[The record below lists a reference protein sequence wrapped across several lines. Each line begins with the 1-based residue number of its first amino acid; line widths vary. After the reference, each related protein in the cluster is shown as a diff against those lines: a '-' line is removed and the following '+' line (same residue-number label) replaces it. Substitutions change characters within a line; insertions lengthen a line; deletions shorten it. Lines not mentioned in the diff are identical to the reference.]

1 MGIIEVLV
9 LSCSLAVDATTVA
22 ITNGLCHQNLPK
34 KKMVLTAILFG
45 LFQGLMPLV
54 GYYLMS
60 LTSLNEGIDGVVK
73 SVDHWIALV
82 LLCFL
87 GGKMIFDGIKEVKD
101 KECECCKNGVK
112 DNLKLNEIL
121 LQSVATS
128 IDALAVGIS
137 LYASINV
144 DNYKG
149 LSIWMIVPCIIVVTF
164 ILSLIGGL
172 FGEKIGSFFKKI
184 APFIGG
190 LVLIIIGISIL
201 VEHIG

>member
-101 KECECCKNGVK
+101 KECECCKNGIK
-112 DNLKLNEIL
+112 DNLKLSEIL

-172 FGEKIGSFFKKI
+172 FGKKIGSLFKKI

>member
-1 MGIIEVLV
+1 MRQNIAMAIVFFTMKYIYEGKLRKFLIGIIVAALFHY
-9 LSCSLAVDATTVA
+9 SSL
-22 ITNGLCHQNLPK
+22 
-34 KKMVLTAILFG
+34 LFIPAY
-45 LFQGLMPLV
+45 FIWNKPQK
-54 GYYLMS
+54 
-60 LTSLNEGIDGVVK
+60 IK
-73 SVDHWIALV
+73 IK
-82 LLCFL
+82 L

-101 KECECCKNGVK
+101 KECECCKNGIK
-112 DNLKLNEIL
+112 DNLKLSEIL

-172 FGEKIGSFFKKI
+172 FGKKIGSFFKKI

>member
-112 DNLKLNEIL
+112 DNLKLSEIL

-172 FGEKIGSFFKKI
+172 FGKKIGSFFKKI

>member
-112 DNLKLNEIL
+112 DNLKLSEIL

-172 FGEKIGSFFKKI
+172 FGKKIGSLFKKI